1 MKSAPAYKAT
11 TPGEVIA
18 RSSNK
23 AGQTHQKEDGLSLP
37 GTIHGILAVYIFPM
51 SLSQFW
57 APTLSQAGPYFYKET
72 WAEEVDAVSL
82 GTQLPSA

>member
-1 MKSAPAYKAT
+1 M
-11 TPGEVIA
+11 
-18 RSSNK
+18 RSLQ
-23 AGQTHQKEDGLSLP
+23 GLQTRQNQTRQKGDGLFLP
-37 GTIHGILAVYIFPM
+37 GTIHEILTVYIFPM

-57 APTLSQAGPYFYKET
+57 APTLSQAGPYLYKET